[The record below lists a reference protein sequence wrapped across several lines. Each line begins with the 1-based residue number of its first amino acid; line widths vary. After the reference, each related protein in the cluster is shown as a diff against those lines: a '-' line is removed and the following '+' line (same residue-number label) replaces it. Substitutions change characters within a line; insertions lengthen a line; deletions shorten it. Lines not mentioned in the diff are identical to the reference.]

1 VIEMADG
8 NEKADEKKALVLDE
22 QGLLLFHLK
31 ELTKNRSDIGIR
43 ETVNPSQTAIDR
55 ATQTIEDKDKDAG
68 LSSICLVDTKTPS
81 KFMNLLKGDP
91 KKNDILLRMSTF
103 ELSSLVPTIRLYK
116 IFLNPITDKE
126 IILEIPFE
134 TRATGIDDIYR
145 SGLGLGTGAG
155 LTSVNWKHNPK
166 NEANMNSYRVNMN
179 IHLQNIQEFMKSRNS
194 VLTEDGTILDVAI
207 QDLLYQR
214 KDWRKETGQGT
225 AVYDPD
231 QYVIK
236 MIVGWEI
243 SEAGLESIRQNSSRT
258 DVDLFISAL
267 KEQKEIMFL
276 QFVSH
281 TIDFNENGS
290 VDLSIDYFGRADMNA
305 RNLDRA
311 NILTVGP
318 AFETLI
324 EQIKN
329 DIKVAEELEK
339 ELEKQKE
346 TDGFFNEKVEQAR
359 RESTKAFLGLTEDK
373 SSKGLKEKL
382 EATIQSSKK
391 AKFNYL
397 ATRMLQKKQ
406 VHLFSYHEDLIKYIT
421 EARGTTDLTSVVK
434 IKDIEDYNAK
444 VNSRNEK
451 IAGIQ
456 STDLTKTDFK
466 TGTVETSSTSTPNLR
481 EASAVL
487 QQASDTNGGRV
498 SKNAALMTSIAND
511 QEAAAASN
519 DFFELSVGGQ
529 LENASLT
536 GKGRKHFSYFYLSS
550 LIEAVMDPILDT
562 NKKNPNFINKKVRT
576 ILGPMTYMDYG
587 SLVDNGKT
595 YKIYDKV
602 EGTTT
607 GGSKIVKVYDGKPTT
622 INIGDIPIS
631 YKDFANWFNETIVTK
646 NRDQM
651 TLNDF
656 VSTLVNDLFVNALT
670 SDVYPNTPK
679 QKARVSIEHYTAITS
694 PENERAFKANI
705 GQYTYINAPLGL
717 NNVNSSVQPR
727 GGGFRLSQ
735 DALGTLKTQAKH
747 SERDHDP
754 TSKDYIPNK
763 DYMIIYCLSE
773 APYERVV
780 NYEKDKE
787 DGIMHL
793 YAGDSKGTIRNLKFS
808 RIDNPH
814 RRADNILASTG
825 EGRVISKVIRERY
838 NVNVELFGNTAFQ
851 AGTYI
856 FLSPVYPGLGGI
868 QDTQTLLRE
877 LGLGGYYLVTEVHNT
892 IEIGDFKTEL
902 KAVWSAFG
910 DGLINDGEKEMVK
923 LTPDVIIDGAIV
935 K

>member
-1 VIEMADG
+1 MTDG

-31 ELTKNRSDIGIR
+31 ELTKNRSNNAIANTISQSS
-43 ETVNPSQTAIDR
+43 ETSIEL
-55 ATQTIEDKDKDAG
+55 ATQNIDGKENDRG

-116 IFLNPITDKE
+116 VFLNPITDRE

-134 TRATGIDDIYR
+134 TRATGIEDIYR

-166 NEANMNSYRVNMN
+166 NEANMSSYRVNMN
-179 IHLQNIQEFMKSRNS
+179 IHLQNIQEFMKPRNS
-194 VLTEDGTILDVAI
+194 VLTEDNIILDVAI

-225 AVYDPD
+225 AVYDAD

-236 MIVGWEI
+236 MVVGWQI
-243 SEAGLESIRQNSSRT
+243 SAAGLESIRQNSSRA
-258 DVDLFISAL
+258 DIDLFISAL
-267 KEQKEIMFL
+267 KEQKEVMYL
-276 QFVSH
+276 NFVSH
-281 TIDFNENGS
+281 TIEFNENGS

-305 RNLDRA
+305 RNLDKA

-318 AFETLI
+318 EFEALI
-324 EQIKN
+324 EQIKKE
-329 DIKVAEELEK
+329 IKAAEQAEVEQKKQDEK
-339 ELEKQKE
+339 KDGLDKVG
-346 TDGFFNEKVEQAR
+346 GFFSEGFATIMNFGTTTPTDTIKTLQ
-359 RESTKAFLGLTEDK
+359 
-373 SSKGLKEKL
+373 EKL
-382 EATIQSSKK
+382 ETVKQSSKK
-391 AKFNYL
+391 AKYNYL
-397 ATRMLQKKQ
+397 ATRMIQKKQ

-421 EARGTTDLTSVVK
+421 EAKGSIDLTANVK

-444 VNSRNEK
+444 VNARNEK
-451 IAGIQ
+451 IAGLQ
-456 STDLTKTDFK
+456 KSDATKTEAN
-466 TGTVETSSTSTPNLR
+466 TGTVEATSTLNQAWEKAGATMEL
-481 EASAVL
+481 ASAT
-487 QQASDTNGGRV
+487 SGGRR
-498 SKNAALMTSIAND
+498 SKNAALMASIATD
-511 QEAAAASN
+511 DEVAAASN
-519 DFFELSVGGQ
+519 DFFEIAKGG
-529 LENASLT
+529 SLQNT
-536 GKGRKHFSYFYLSS
+536 AITSRDRKHFAYFYLSS
-550 LIEAVMDPILDT
+550 LIEAIMDPILDT

-576 ILGPMTYMDYG
+576 ILGPMTYTDYG

-595 YKIYDKV
+595 YKIHDKV
-602 EGTTT
+602 EGSTA
-607 GGSKIVKVYDGKPTT
+607 GGTKIIKVYDGKPTT

-651 TLNDF
+651 SLSDF
-656 VSTLVNDLFVNALT
+656 ISALVTDLFVNALT
-670 SDVYPNTPK
+670 SDVYPNTPR
-679 QKARVSIEHYTAITS
+679 QKAKVSIEHYTAITS
-694 PENERAFKANI
+694 PNNERAFKANI
-705 GQYTYINAPLGL
+705 GQYSYINAPGL
-717 NNVNSSVQPR
+717 NSVNSTVQPR

-735 DALGTLKTQAKH
+735 DVLETLKTQAVY

-754 TSKDYIPNK
+754 KSNDYIPSK
-763 DYMIIYCLSE
+763 DYMIVYCLSE
-773 APYERVV
+773 APYERIAD
-780 NYEKDKE
+780 YEEDKK

-814 RRADNILASTG
+814 RRTDNILASTN
-825 EGRVISKVIRERY
+825 EGRITSKVIRERY
-838 NVNVELFGNTAFQ
+838 NVNVELFGNTTFQ

-877 LGLGGYYLVTEVHNT
+877 LGLGGYYFVTEVHNT

-902 KAVWSAFG
+902 KGVWSAFG

-923 LTPDVIIDGAIV
+923 VSPDTIIEGAIV

>member
-1 VIEMADG
+1 MADG

-43 ETVNPSQTAIDR
+43 DTVNPSQTAIDR
-55 ATQTIEDKDKDAG
+55 ANQIIEDKDKDAG
-68 LSSICLVDTKTPS
+68 LSSICLIDTKTPS

-116 IFLNPITDKE
+116 VFLNPITDKE

-166 NEANMNSYRVNMN
+166 NEANMSSFRVNMN
-179 IHLQNIQEFMKSRNS
+179 IHLQNIQEFMKSRNA

-236 MIVGWEI
+236 MVVGWEI
-243 SEAGLESIRQNSSRT
+243 SEAGLESIRQNNSRA
-258 DVDLFISAL
+258 DMDLFISAL
-267 KEQKEIMFL
+267 KEQKETMFL

-305 RNLDRA
+305 RNLERA
-311 NILTVGP
+311 NVLTVGP
-318 AFETLI
+318 AFEALI

-339 ELEKQKE
+339 EMAKPEAVDK
-346 TDGFFNEKVEQAR
+346 R
-359 RESTKAFLGLTEDK
+359 GLIERVTGVNIFDIQGTTGDNDK
-373 SSKGLKEKL
+373 RSKSLKEKL

-391 AKFNYL
+391 AKFNYM

-444 VNSRNEK
+444 INARDEK
-451 IAGIQ
+451 IAGFQ
-456 STDLTKTDFK
+456 TSDSTKTDFK
-466 TGTVETSSTSTPNLR
+466 TATVEVASTSTPNLD
-481 EASAVL
+481 ESSAVL
-487 QQASDTNGGRV
+487 QQASDTSGGRV
-498 SKNAALMTSIAND
+498 SRKTALESSIAND
-511 QEAAAASN
+511 QEVTAASN
-519 DFFELSVGGQ
+519 DFFQLSVGGE
-529 LENASLT
+529 LENASLARSGT
-536 GKGRKHFSYFYLSS
+536 KHFSFFYLSS
-550 LIEAVMDPILDT
+550 LIEAIMDPILDT

-595 YKIYDKV
+595 YKIHDKI
-602 EGTTT
+602 EGATQ

-651 TLNDF
+651 TLSDF
-656 VSTLVNDLFVNALT
+656 ISTLVNDLFVNALT

-694 PENERAFKANI
+694 PKNELAFKANI
-705 GQYTYINAPLGL
+705 GNYTYFNSPSSL
-717 NNVNSSVQPR
+717 NSVNSTVQPR
-727 GGGFRLSQ
+727 GGGFRISQ
-735 DALGTLKTQAKH
+735 DVLETLKTQAIF

-763 DYMIIYCLSE
+763 DYMIIYCMSE

-780 NYEKDKE
+780 NYEKDRE

-838 NVNVELFGNTAFQ
+838 NVNVELFGNTSFQ

-868 QDTQTLLRE
+868 EDTQNLLRE
-877 LGLGGYYLVTEVHNT
+877 LGLGGYYLVTEVQNT
-892 IEIGDFKTEL
+892 VEIGDFKTEL

-923 LTPDVIIDGAIV
+923 VSPDTIIDGAIV